1 MTIYSAFQHFQ
12 IHGDISAH
20 EVRLGEFVITTTVKI
35 LDIMLQ
41 PTISKLYSF
50 IAKLVLMLED
60 ELDELR
66 LNKSKSALTVK
77 KNITD
82 TLNKLVTL
90 IIQLNKVSKEESL
103 NVKTIMPAADQE
115 IIEYFLSKYSKK
127 D

>member
-1 MTIYSAFQHFQ
+1 
-12 IHGDISAH
+12 
-20 EVRLGEFVITTTVKI
+20 
-35 LDIMLQ
+35 MLQ
-41 PTISKLYSF
+41 PTVSKLYSF